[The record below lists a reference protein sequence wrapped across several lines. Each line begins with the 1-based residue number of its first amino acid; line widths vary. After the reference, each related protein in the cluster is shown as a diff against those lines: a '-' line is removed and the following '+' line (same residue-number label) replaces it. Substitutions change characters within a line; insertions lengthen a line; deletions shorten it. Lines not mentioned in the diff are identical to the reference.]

1 MCPAVVLTNSRS
13 CETGQLRARLRG
25 PWRQGL
31 RAVMVLLSV
40 RGLPAGEIAALL
52 ECHPSTV
59 RRWIGRF
66 NCEGV
71 AGLADRPRCG
81 RPRLGGPRLGPRIAA
96 LLKQPGPWT
105 VRRIW
110 RYLGRP
116 ALSPRTLYRRIRQVA
131 VWRRP
136 KLTARG
142 DPWHDHVVAAI
153 VARLIE
159 LPRRAVV
166 LAEDETHLNL
176 LPHVRASWTRRGA
189 RPQVRT
195 PGKNRQVTVF
205 GALEVTTGTWMYRLG
220 RRRAADFTAFLDQL
234 LQAFPRA
241 PVIVV
246 ICDNDTIHHAKA
258 VTAWLAEHPRLEL
271 LYGARYSPHDN
282 PVERIWGGLKNY
294 VANTAVTWPGRLRQV
309 HAFFRARSPSQLLA
323 IAAPW
328 TSPWLPPGYEENF
341 WNAA

>member
-1 MCPAVVLTNSRS
+1 MCPAVVFASSAS
-13 CETGQLRARLRG
+13 CEAGQLREQLRG

-31 RAVMVLLSV
+31 RAVMVVLSL
-40 RGLPAGEIAALL
+40 RGLAPAEIAALL

-59 RRWIGRF
+59 RRWAGRF
-66 NCEGV
+66 NAEGV

-81 RPRLGGPRLGPRIAA
+81 RPRLGGPRLTRRITA
-96 LLKQPGPWT
+96 LLEQPGPWT
-105 VRRIW
+105 VPRLW
-110 RYLGRP
+110 RCLGRP
-116 ALSPRTLYRRIRQVA
+116 VLSRRTLYRRVRLVA

-136 KLTARG
+136 KLAARG
-142 DPWHDHVVAAI
+142 DPAHSQAVAAI
-153 VARLIE
+153 MARLLE

-176 LPHVRASWTRRGA
+176 LPHVRASWTRRGL

-205 GALEVTTGTWMYRLG
+205 GAMDVTDGTWAYLLG
-220 RRRAADFTAFLDQL
+220 RRCAADFTVFLDQL
-234 LQAFPRA
+234 LRAFPCA
-241 PVIVV
+241 PAIVV
-246 ICDNDTIHHAKA
+246 ICDNDSIHHARK
-258 VTAWLAEHPRLEL
+258 VTAWLDEHPRLEL
-271 LYGARYSPHDN
+271 LHGARYSPHDN
-282 PVERIWGGLKNY
+282 PVERVWGGLKSY

-309 HAFFRARSPSQLLA
+309 HAFFRARSPDQLLA
-323 IAAPW
+323 TAAPW

>member
-1 MCPAVVLTNSRS
+1 MRPAIVFASS
-13 CETGQLRARLRG
+13 APSEAAQLRGRLRG
-25 PWRQGL
+25 PWREGL
-31 RAVMVLLSV
+31 RAVMVLLSLH
-40 RGLPAGEIAALL
+40 GLEAGEIAALL
-52 ECHPSTV
+52 ECHPSTA
-59 RRWIGRF
+59 RRWIRRF
-66 NCEGV
+66 SCQGV

-81 RPRLGGPRLGPRIAA
+81 RPRAGGPRLGQRITV

-105 VRRIW
+105 VPRIW

-116 ALSPRTLYRRIRQVA
+116 ALSPRTLYRRIRLVA

-142 DPWHDHVVAAI
+142 DPWRDHAVAAI
-153 VARLIE
+153 MARLLE
-159 LPRRAVV
+159 LPRQAVV

-176 LPHVRASWTRRGA
+176 LPHVRASWTRRGL

-205 GALEVTTGTWMYRLG
+205 GALDVTAGAWAYRLG
-220 RRRAADFTAFLDQL
+220 RRRAADFIAFLDQL
-234 LQAFPRA
+234 LRAFPRA
-241 PVIVV
+241 PAIVV
-246 ICDNDTIHHAKA
+246 ICDNDSIHHARK
-258 VTAWLAEHPRLEL
+258 VTAYLEGHPRLEL

-282 PVERIWGGLKNY
+282 PVERVWGALKNY
-294 VANTAVTWPGRLRQV
+294 VANTAVTWPGRLRQI
-309 HAFFRARSPSQLLA
+309 HAFFRARSPDQLLA